1 MKGWDMK
8 SVNEAASRG
17 LSVKAQDG
25 KPLDILTTPEN
36 GVVNKFRN
44 KTKIVD
50 GIRFQSTL
58 EANRY
63 LQLKMMKAGGLITD
77 FIIQQ
82 TYYLEVNGL
91 HICRYIADFVIIWTD
106 GRVTVEDTKGVETP
120 EFKIK
125 KKLILAIHGI
135 SIELVKLQHSK
146 TSHNNGKIKKSR
158 RR

>member
-8 SVNEAASRG
+8 SVNDAASRG
-17 LSVKAQDG
+17 LSVQAQDG
-25 KPLDILTTPEN
+25 KPLDILPTPEK
-36 GVVNKFRN
+36 VSVNKFRN
-44 KTKIVD
+44 EPKTVD
-50 GIRFQSTL
+50 GIRFASKL

-63 LQLKMMKAGGLITD
+63 LQLKMMKAGGIITD

-91 HICRYIADFVIIWTD
+91 HICRYIADFVITWAD

-125 KKLILAIHGI
+125 KKLMLAIHGI
-135 SIELVKLQHSK
+135 SIELVKLQQSK
-146 TSHNNGKIKKSR
+146 LHNNGKVKKSR

>member
-17 LSVKAQDG
+17 LSVQAQDG
-25 KPLDILTTPEN
+25 KPLDILPTHEK
-36 GVVNKFRN
+36 GMVNKFRN
-44 KTKIVD
+44 EPKTVD
-50 GIRFQSTL
+50 GIRFASKL

-82 TYYLEVNGL
+82 TFHLEVNGF
-91 HICRYIADFVIIWTD
+91 HICRYIADFVITWAD

-125 KKLILAIHGI
+125 KKLMLAIHGI
-135 SIELVKLQHSK
+135 EIELVKLQQSK
-146 TSHNNGKIKKSR
+146 FHNNGKVKKSR

>member
-8 SVNEAASRG
+8 SVNEAARRG

-25 KPLDILTTPEN
+25 KPLDILPQPTP
-36 GVVNKFRN
+36 VSVNKFRN
-44 KTKIVD
+44 EPKTVD
-50 GIRFQSTL
+50 GIRFASKL

-91 HICRYIADFVIIWTD
+91 HICRYIADFVITWAD
-106 GRVTVEDTKGVETP
+106 GRVTIEDTKGVETP

-125 KKLILAIHGI
+125 KKLMLAIHGI
-135 SIELVKLQHSK
+135 EIELVKLQQSK
-146 TSHNNGKIKKSR
+146 LHNNGKVKKSR

>member
-17 LSVKAQDG
+17 LTVTAQDG
-25 KPLDILTTPEN
+25 KQLDMLPPPEK
-36 GVVNKFRN
+36 VAANKFRN
-44 KTKIVD
+44 EPKTVD
-50 GIRFQSTL
+50 GIRFASKL

-77 FIIQQ
+77 FVTQK
-82 TYYLEVNGL
+82 TYYLEVNGM
-91 HICRYIADFVIIWTD
+91 HICRYIADFEINWAD

-120 EFKIK
+120 EFKLK
-125 KKLILAIHGI
+125 KKLMLAIHGI
-135 SIELVKLQHSK
+135 EIELVKLQHSK
-146 TSHNNGKIKKSR
+146 LHNNGKIKKSR

>member
-17 LSVKAQDG
+17 LSVKSQDG
-25 KPLDILTTPEN
+25 KPLDILLAPEK
-36 GVVNKFRN
+36 VAANKFRN
-44 KTKIVD
+44 EPKTVD
-50 GIRFQSTL
+50 GIRFASKL

-82 TYYLEVNGL
+82 TYYLEVNGI
-91 HICRYIADFVIIWTD
+91 HICRYIADFEITWAD

-120 EFKIK
+120 EFKLK
-125 KKLILAIHGI
+125 KKLMLAIHGI
-135 SIELVKLQHSK
+135 EIELVKLQHSK
-146 TSHNNGKIKKSR
+146 LHNNGKIKKGR
-158 RR
+158 RK